1 MVVGVSG
8 ASLLRRPG
16 IPGSGRTQWFALGG
30 ALVILAGVLVTWAL
44 SNASGRTDVVRMA
57 RDVAAGQVFVAD
69 DFAIAGVAIDPGVEG
84 LVPASALT
92 DLVGRVAARDAQAGV
107 LVQVGMWRD
116 GSDLDTDEYSVGAR
130 LAPGHFPA
138 GLAPGDPA
146 LAARLATGLDLVPTG
161 SDGMG
166 DAVVTPDT
174 ATDSPADSDPAAV
187 EGTPTDDA
195 IPVRV
200 LDAVVSA
207 DGTLDV
213 TLAVPASSSVDV
225 ARWSANDQ
233 LVLVGLPTVAP

>member
-8 ASLLRRPG
+8 ASLLRRPSAV
-16 IPGSGRTQWFALGG
+16 GSGRTQWFALGG

-44 SNASGRTDVVRMA
+44 SNASGRTDVVRLD
-57 RDVAAGQVFVAD
+57 RDIAAGQVFSAD
-69 DFAIAGVAIDPGVEG
+69 DFAITGIAIDPGVEG

-92 DLVGRVAARDAQAGV
+92 DLVGRVAARDARAGA

-116 GSDLDTDEYSVGAR
+116 RSDLDTDEYSVGAR

-138 GLAPGDPA
+138 GLAPGDAA
-146 LAARLATGLDLVPTG
+146 LAAELSTGLDLVPTG

-166 DAVVTPDT
+166 DTVVEPASGPSTSVPAPT
-174 ATDSPADSDPAAV
+174 ATD
-187 EGTPTDDA
+187 EA

-207 DGTLDV
+207 DGYLDV
-213 TLAVPASSSVDV
+213 TLAVPAGSSVDV

-233 LVLVGLPTVAP
+233 LVLVGLPMVTP